1 MRLTN
6 VFQNYISIMTI
17 LLRYK
22 MFLVAAK
29 SNAIIDCIAQ
39 NEMESLFEKRLFFA
53 GLKLRPTE
61 AHFETYKKRSLIKA
75 CNVMLEIAS
84 KRL

>member
-61 AHFETYKKRSLIKA
+61 AHFEPNKKRSLIKA